1 LSSSIEVMPMN
12 ASDARAITDRMKTGV
27 SVMSELIKEA
37 YQGRVWDAL
46 GYSNWDEYVTREF
59 GTGQLRIPKEERT
72 EYVASLRDSGMSL
85 RAIASATG
93 ISEPTVRRELANATA
108 SFDAVDQDGIKSDLL
123 AEELIAT
130 ASPVIIGTNGSRY
143 TPPTPKPAPKPV
155 WSEEELA
162 LRKKMQNGET
172 VVVSLRGLHANL
184 IAWAETE
191 GLYVRIDR
199 RTDWGNP
206 FEMPDDGGRDEV
218 IAKYRTYYL
227 PHKVLLQARLPE
239 LAGKALGCWCSP
251 EACHGD
257 VLKGAVEDL

>member
-1 LSSSIEVMPMN
+1 
-12 ASDARAITDRMKTGV
+12 
-27 SVMSELIKEA
+27 
-37 YQGRVWDAL
+37 
-46 GYSNWDEYVTREF
+46 
-59 GTGQLRIPKEERT
+59 
-72 EYVASLRDSGMSL
+72 
-85 RAIASATG
+85 
-93 ISEPTVRRELANATA
+93 LANATA
-108 SFDAVDQDGIKSDLL
+108 SFDAVEQDGFESDLL

-130 ASPVIIGTNGSRY
+130 APPVIIGTNGSRY
-143 TPPTPKPAPKPV
+143 TPPTPTPAPKPV
-155 WSEEELA
+155 WSEEESA
-162 LRKKMQNGET
+162 LRKQMENGET
-172 VVVSLRGLHANL
+172 VVVSLRGMHTNL

-251 EACHGD
+251 EPCHGD
-257 VLKGAVEDL
+257 VLKEAAQS

>member
-1 LSSSIEVMPMN
+1 MIGELVCMD
-12 ASDARAITDRMKTGV
+12 ATAARALTDRMKTGV
-27 SVMSELIKEA
+27 AVMSELIKEA

-72 EYVASLRDSGMSL
+72 EYVASLRESGMSL

-108 SFDAVDQDGIKSDLL
+108 SFDAVEQDGFESDLL

-130 ASPVIIGTNGSRY
+130 APPVIIGTNGSRY
-143 TPPTPKPAPKPV
+143 TPPTPTPAPKPV
-155 WSEEELA
+155 WSEEESA
-162 LRKKMQNGET
+162 LRKQMENGET
-172 VVVSLRGLHANL
+172 VVVSLRGMHTNL

-206 FEMPDDGGRDEV
+206 CEMPDDGGRDEV

-251 EACHGD
+251 EPCHGD
-257 VLKGAVEDL
+257 VLKEAAQS

>member
-1 LSSSIEVMPMN
+1 MN

-72 EYVASLRDSGMSL
+72 EYVASLRESGMSI

-93 ISEPTVRRELANATA
+93 VSTGTVRNELASTVQNCT
-108 SFDAVDQDGIKSDLL
+108 VDQEGIESDLL
-123 AEELIAT
+123 AEELIAAEPIT
-130 ASPVIIGTNGSRY
+130 IIGTNGSRY
-143 TPPTPKPAPKPV
+143 TPPAPKPAPKPV
-155 WSEEELA
+155 WTEEEIA
-162 LRKKMQNGET
+162 LRKMMENGET

-184 IAWAETE
+184 ISWAEAE

-239 LAGKALGCWCSP
+239 LSGKALGCWCSP

-257 VLKGAVEDL
+257 VLKGAVEEL

>member
-1 LSSSIEVMPMN
+1 MTELVQMDAI
-12 ASDARAITDRMKTGV
+12 AARALTDRMKTGV
-27 SVMSELIKEA
+27 AVMSELIKEA

-46 GYSNWDEYVTREF
+46 GYSNWDEWTIREF
-59 GTGQLRIPKEERT
+59 GAGQLRIPKEERT
-72 EYVASLRDSGMSL
+72 EYVASLRESGMSV

-93 ISEPTVRRELANATA
+93 INRETVRQEVIAAAATGNKL
-108 SFDAVDQDGIKSDLL
+108 SVDQEGILSDLL
-123 AEELIAT
+123 AEELIT
-130 ASPVIIGTNGSRY
+130 AEPITIIGTNGKCY
-143 TPPTPKPAPKPV
+143 TPTAPKPAPKPV

-162 LRKKMQNGET
+162 LRRQMENGET

-218 IAKYRTYYL
+218 ILKYRNYYL
-227 PHKVLLQARLPE
+227 PYKILLQARLSE
-239 LAGKALGCWCSP
+239 LAGKALGCWCAP
-251 EACHGD
+251 EPCHGD
-257 VLKGAVEDL
+257 VLKMAAES

>member
-1 LSSSIEVMPMN
+1 MTELVQMDVI
-12 ASDARAITDRMKTGV
+12 AARALTDRMKTGV
-27 SVMSELIKEA
+27 AVMSELIKEA

-59 GTGQLRIPKEERT
+59 GTGQLRIPREERT
-72 EYVASLRDSGMSL
+72 EYVASLRDSGMST
-85 RAIASATG
+85 RAIAASAG
-93 ISEPTVRRELANATA
+93 VSDFTVRQELKSAATA
-108 SFDAVDQDGIKSDLL
+108 RNIAVDQDGAQSDLL
-123 AEELIAT
+123 AEELIAAEPIT
-130 ASPVIIGTNGSRY
+130 IIGTNGKSY

-162 LRKKMQNGET
+162 LRRQMENGET

-218 IAKYRTYYL
+218 ILKYRNYYL
-227 PHKVLLQARLPE
+227 PYKILLQARLPE
-239 LAGKALGCWCSP
+239 LAGKALGCWCAP
-251 EACHGD
+251 EPCHGD
-257 VLKGAVEDL
+257 VLKMVAES

>member
-1 LSSSIEVMPMN
+1 MN

-27 SVMSELIKEA
+27 AVMSELIKEA

-46 GYSNWDEYVTREF
+46 GYPNWDEYVTREF

-72 EYVASLRDSGMSL
+72 EYVASLRESGMSL

-93 ISEPTVRRELANATA
+93 MNHQTVANELSKNRQLHAC
-108 SFDAVDQDGIKSDLL
+108 DDGEAADLL
-123 AEELIAT
+123 ADELIAAEPIT
-130 ASPVIIGTNGSRY
+130 IIGTNGKNY
-143 TPPTPKPAPKPV
+143 TPPAAKPAPKPV
-155 WSEEELA
+155 WTEEELA
-162 LRKKMQNGET
+162 LRKQMENGKT
-172 VVVSLRGLHANL
+172 VVVSLRGMHTNL

-206 FEMPDDGGRDEV
+206 FEMPDDGGRGEV
-218 IAKYRTYYL
+218 IFKYRTYYL

-239 LAGKALGCWCSP
+239 LSGKALGCWCSP

-257 VLKGAVEDL
+257 VLKDAVEEL

>member
-1 LSSSIEVMPMN
+1 MTELVQHMD
-12 ASDARAITDRMKTGV
+12 AAAARALTDRMKTGV
-27 SVMSELIKEA
+27 AVMSELIKEA
-37 YQGRVWDAL
+37 YQGRAWDAL
-46 GYSNWDEYVTREF
+46 GYTSWDDYVTREF

-72 EYVASLRDSGMSL
+72 EYVASLRESGMSV

-93 ISEPTVRRELANATA
+93 INRETVRQEVIAAAATGNKL
-108 SFDAVDQDGIKSDLL
+108 SVDQEGILSDLL
-123 AEELIAT
+123 AEELIT
-130 ASPVIIGTNGSRY
+130 AEPITIIGTNGKTY
-143 TPPTPKPAPKPV
+143 TPTAPKPEPKPV

-162 LRKKMQNGET
+162 LRRQMENGET
-172 VVVSLRGLHANL
+172 VVVSLRGLHGNL

-218 IAKYRTYYL
+218 IFKYRTYYL
-227 PHKVLLQARLPE
+227 PHKILLQARLPE
-239 LAGKALGCWCSP
+239 LIGKALGCWCAP

-257 VLKGAVEDL
+257 ALKMAAES